1 MVKFMDLVRRKVI
14 FKPNRKIQLPY
25 NYNHDVM
32 KAIYYYISIA
42 DKQQEKFLHEEGYRV
57 EEGHRF
63 KLFNFTLRF
72 SGANFEKDHIEI
84 GKNCDVILILSG
96 VDEII
101 NSILRGLLHIKQIR
115 IGENDIPLV
124 DIKKDGYKLFQD
136 IMLYETLSPVVT
148 TTKADNG
155 YVLSLR
161 PYVDKYY
168 INLAENL
175 MKKYRLIY
183 NKDFNGK
190 LYFDINDVLNMREKS
205 HRIKG
210 IYKIGYLY
218 DMWVETTP
226 KMQRIIYYLGLGEN
240 NSTGAGCMDILMA
253 GDSI

>member
-1 MVKFMDLVRRKVI
+1 MNLVRRRAI
-14 FKPNRKIQLPY
+14 FKPDKRMMIPY

-57 EEGHRF
+57 EDGHRF
-63 KLFNFTLRF
+63 KLFNFALRF
-72 SGANFEKDHIEI
+72 SGANFQKDYIEI
-84 GKNCDVILILSG
+84 DKNSNVILVLSG

-115 IGENDIPLV
+115 IEESNIPLT
-124 DIKKDGYKLFQD
+124 DIKKDGFKPFRN
-136 IMLYETLSPVVT
+136 IMLFKTLSPVVT

-155 YVLSLR
+155 YILSLR
-161 PYVDKYY
+161 PFVDKYY

-183 NKDFNGK
+183 EEVFDGP
-190 LYFDINDVLNMREKS
+190 LYFDISDVLNMKEKS

-218 DMWVETTP
+218 DMWIETTP

-240 NSTGAGCMDILMA
+240 NSTGAGCMDILMV